1 MIKMQV
7 IGNLG
12 KDCVVN
18 TVNGK
23 NVINFTVAH
32 TEKYKDSQG
41 NNQEK
46 TTWVDCAYWTDRT
59 AVAPYLQK
67 GQQVYV
73 EGTPEVRS
81 FTRND
86 GTAGASLSMRV
97 REVQLLGRKGDM
109 LVAVIMEMNL
119 RMYARM
125 FLQVLMKQRTIFRSK
140 NSFSI
145 FDAPVYS
152 GAFLF
157 CRNRLTRGII
167 RQVKAHIPSAISPY
181 LLQPSLLLRKLNH
194 QLYSKFLQQDSN
206 LL

>member
-23 NVINFTVAH
+23 SVINFTVAH

-41 NNQEK
+41 ANQEK

-59 AVAPYLQK
+59 AIAPYLLK
-67 GQQVYV
+67 GTQVFV

-86 GTAGASLSMRV
+86 GTGGASLSMRI
-97 REVQLLGRKGDM
+97 REVQLLGRKGD
-109 LVAVIMEMNL
+109 
-119 RMYARM
+119 
-125 FLQVLMKQRTIFRSK
+125 
-140 NSFSI
+140 NSTGGGYNAEASSSSSRQEVSSSAMG
-145 FDAPVYS
+145 DD
-152 GAFLF
+152 GAADDLPF
-157 CRNRLTRGII
+157 
-167 RQVKAHIPSAISPY
+167 
-181 LLQPSLLLRKLNH
+181 
-194 QLYSKFLQQDSN
+194 
-206 LL
+206 

>member
-59 AVAPYLQK
+59 ALAPYLQK
-67 GQQVYV
+67 GKQVFV
-73 EGTPEVRS
+73 EGNPEVRS

-97 REVQLLGRKGDM
+97 REVQLLGGKSDNSAGGGYQEQNTPARQESNSPAPAAVD
-109 LVAVIMEMNL
+109 VADDL
-119 RMYARM
+119 P
-125 FLQVLMKQRTIFRSK
+125 F
-140 NSFSI
+140 
-145 FDAPVYS
+145 
-152 GAFLF
+152 
-157 CRNRLTRGII
+157 
-167 RQVKAHIPSAISPY
+167 
-181 LLQPSLLLRKLNH
+181 
-194 QLYSKFLQQDSN
+194 
-206 LL
+206 

>member
-12 KDCVVN
+12 KDCTVN

-32 TEKYKDSQG
+32 TEKYRDSQG

-67 GQQVYV
+67 GTQVFV

-86 GTAGASLSMRV
+86 GTAGASLSLRV
-97 REVQLLGRKGDM
+97 REVQLLGG
-109 LVAVIMEMNL
+109 
-119 RMYARM
+119 
-125 FLQVLMKQRTIFRSK
+125 K
-140 NSFSI
+140 N
-145 FDAPVYS
+145 DNNMS
-152 GAFLF
+152 GSPAAE
-157 CRNRLTRGII
+157 NNSYNSS
-167 RQVKAHIPSAISPY
+167 RQESPAAASVNDDIADD
-181 LLQPSLLLRKLNH
+181 LP
-194 QLYSKFLQQDSN
+194 F
-206 LL
+206 

>member
-41 NNQEK
+41 NSQEK

-59 AVAPYLQK
+59 AVSPYLTK
-67 GQQVYV
+67 GKQVYV

-81 FTRND
+81 FTRQD
-86 GTAGASLSMRV
+86 GTGGASLSLRV
-97 REVQLLGRKGDM
+97 RDIQLLGGRDSGSGSPANM
-109 LVAVIMEMNL
+109 SGTAS
-119 RMYARM
+119 AG
-125 FLQVLMKQRTIFRSK
+125 S
-140 NSFSI
+140 
-145 FDAPVYS
+145 YS
-152 GAFLF
+152 PATSVPAASEITEPIDDLPF
-157 CRNRLTRGII
+157 
-167 RQVKAHIPSAISPY
+167 
-181 LLQPSLLLRKLNH
+181 
-194 QLYSKFLQQDSN
+194 
-206 LL
+206 

>member
-12 KDCVVN
+12 KDCTVN

-32 TEKYKDSQG
+32 TEKYRDSQG

-67 GQQVYV
+67 GTQVFV
-73 EGTPEVRS
+73 EGQPEVRS

-86 GTAGASLSMRV
+86 GTAGASLSLRV
-97 REVQLLGRKGDM
+97 REVQLLGRKGDNM
-109 LVAVIMEMNL
+109 GGGAPSSEAPSYNRQETAAPAGIEDVADDL
-119 RMYARM
+119 P
-125 FLQVLMKQRTIFRSK
+125 F
-140 NSFSI
+140 
-145 FDAPVYS
+145 
-152 GAFLF
+152 
-157 CRNRLTRGII
+157 
-167 RQVKAHIPSAISPY
+167 
-181 LLQPSLLLRKLNH
+181 
-194 QLYSKFLQQDSN
+194 
-206 LL
+206 

>member
-1 MIKMQV
+1 MIGKRSKKRYLVALILSTMIKMQV

-59 AVAPYLQK
+59 AVAPYLIK
-67 GQQVYV
+67 GTQVFV

-81 FTRND
+81 FQRND

-97 REVQLLGRKGDM
+97 REVQLLGRKGEGGGSSMDSSM
-109 LVAVIMEMNL
+109 PQRQGAPASAGIDDVADDL
-119 RMYARM
+119 P
-125 FLQVLMKQRTIFRSK
+125 F
-140 NSFSI
+140 
-145 FDAPVYS
+145 
-152 GAFLF
+152 
-157 CRNRLTRGII
+157 
-167 RQVKAHIPSAISPY
+167 
-181 LLQPSLLLRKLNH
+181 
-194 QLYSKFLQQDSN
+194 
-206 LL
+206 

>member
-32 TEKYKDSQG
+32 TEKYRDSQG

-59 AVAPYLQK
+59 SISPYLTK
-67 GQQVYV
+67 GKQVFV

-81 FTRND
+81 FTRQD
-86 GTAGASLSMRV
+86 GTSGASLSLRV
-97 REVQLLGRKGDM
+97 REVQLLGGRGDS
-109 LVAVIMEMNL
+109 VG
-119 RMYARM
+119 
-125 FLQVLMKQRTIFRSK
+125 
-140 NSFSI
+140 
-145 FDAPVYS
+145 APVSSGGYS
-152 GAFLF
+152 SSSSSSGSSVPAASEITEPIDDLPF
-157 CRNRLTRGII
+157 
-167 RQVKAHIPSAISPY
+167 
-181 LLQPSLLLRKLNH
+181 
-194 QLYSKFLQQDSN
+194 
-206 LL
+206 

>member
-18 TVNGK
+18 AVNGK

-59 AVAPYLQK
+59 AISPYLTK
-67 GQQVYV
+67 GKQVFV

-81 FTRND
+81 FTRQD
-86 GTAGASLSMRV
+86 GTGGASLSLRV
-97 REVQLLGRKGDM
+97 REVQLLGGKG
-109 LVAVIMEMNL
+109 E
-119 RMYARM
+119 
-125 FLQVLMKQRTIFRSK
+125 TGGSTP
-140 NSFSI
+140 S
-145 FDAPVYS
+145 YS
-152 GAFLF
+152 AAASSASYQTS
-157 CRNRLTRGII
+157 N
-167 RQVKAHIPSAISPY
+167 VPSASEITEPIDD
-181 LLQPSLLLRKLNH
+181 LP
-194 QLYSKFLQQDSN
+194 F
-206 LL
+206 

>member
-32 TEKYKDSQG
+32 TEKYRDSQG

-59 AVAPYLQK
+59 AIAPYLQK
-67 GQQVYV
+67 GQQVFV

-86 GTAGASLSMRV
+86 GTAGASLSLRV
-97 REVQLLGRKGDM
+97 REVQLLGRKGDSVGGSPASENSSYNSRQESPAAASVDD
-109 LVAVIMEMNL
+109 VADDL
-119 RMYARM
+119 P
-125 FLQVLMKQRTIFRSK
+125 F
-140 NSFSI
+140 
-145 FDAPVYS
+145 
-152 GAFLF
+152 
-157 CRNRLTRGII
+157 
-167 RQVKAHIPSAISPY
+167 
-181 LLQPSLLLRKLNH
+181 
-194 QLYSKFLQQDSN
+194 
-206 LL
+206 

>member
-59 AVAPYLQK
+59 ALAPYMQK
-67 GQQVYV
+67 GTQVFI
-73 EGTPEVRS
+73 EGAPEVRS

-86 GTAGASLSMRV
+86 GTAGASLSLRV
-97 REVQLLGRKGDM
+97 REVQLLGRKGDNPNGGNSGGGYQEQTAPAARQGA
-109 LVAVIMEMNL
+109 VA
-119 RMYARM
+119 
-125 FLQVLMKQRTIFRSK
+125 S
-140 NSFSI
+140 
-145 FDAPVYS
+145 AP
-152 GAFLF
+152 A
-157 CRNRLTRGII
+157 GIDD
-167 RQVKAHIPSAISPY
+167 VADDLP
-181 LLQPSLLLRKLNH
+181 
-194 QLYSKFLQQDSN
+194 F
-206 LL
+206 